1 MSKIDEF
8 VSIIVVNLRE
18 ELDNGSTIVV
28 DDELILS
35 TLDNFGNID
44 DKIVTFDDSSGPI
57 KLVDDVEICSTI
69 NEFGWTEIDATL
81 AVEEHWLLRHL
92 VNEEPTDAKIEV
104 SVTDTM
110 IGATLSVEEMGESRL
125 LESEADVIYACRI
138 EMIRRKGLLLNDDKR
153 TNKEVYPSTVLSF
166 FFFFTKTTLV

>member
-1 MSKIDEF
+1 M
-8 VSIIVVNLRE
+8 
-18 ELDNGSTIVV
+18 V
-28 DDELILS
+28 D
-35 TLDNFGNID
+35 G
-44 DKIVTFDDSSGPI
+44 IVTFDDSNGPR

-110 IGATLSVEEMGESRL
+110 IGATLSSRRNRW
-125 LESEADVIYACRI
+125 ITTIRI
-138 EMIRRKGLLLNDDKR
+138 WSWCHLCL
-153 TNKEVYPSTVLSF
+153 
-166 FFFFTKTTLV
+166 